1 MATLNYVKDLLKTIG
16 FSLEDGKVNI
26 WKKIYSNNSNY
37 KISVDLENETIDF
50 GSLITLGDKTTSNFK
65 AAENFVVLECVNRLL
80 EKGYKPEYI
89 TLEKDYPLGHKTK
102 GKLDILVTD
111 TDGKA
116 FLMIECK
123 TYGKEYEQACKKT
136 LTDGGQI
143 FSYFQQDKSAQYL
156 CLYASKFESDDIKYE
171 NAIIRVEEY
180 FLQATNAKEAFE
192 KWNKNLKDNGLFEDW
207 ATPYKPKC
215 KAITIGELEHLT
227 REHSNKI
234 FNQFAEI
241 LRHNVVSDK
250 PNAFN
255 KLITLLLCKIVDEEK
270 GEHEEAEFQWLDDD
284 TDINLQKRLNDLY
297 KIGMERY
304 LTKVVTDYSDKD
316 VDDKFIKLS
325 DSEKQAIKDII
336 TELRLK
342 KNNEFAFKEVFNDA
356 SFEENSIVL
365 KEVVELF
372 QPFKLRYNKKQQF
385 LGDFFELLL
394 NTSIKQEAGQ
404 FFTPVPIARFIINS
418 IPVRNIIQTKASKGE
433 QDFLPY
439 IIDYACG
446 SGHFLTEAMDEVNNV
461 ILELN
466 QNNTYRP
473 DIKKN
478 LKKWTEI
485 DPFAWAY
492 DFVYGIEKDYR
503 LVKTAKVSC
512 FLNGDGLAQIFN
524 ADGLANFESNTDY
537 KGKLKSVSRDDAR
550 DNQQFEVLIAN
561 PPYSVSSF
569 RNTLVNGDKSFDLY
583 NRLTEN
589 SSEIECLFVE
599 RTKQLMKDGGYVGI
613 ILPSSILNNNG
624 IYEDAREI
632 LLKHFRVVAIVEFGS
647 NTFMATGTNT
657 VTLFLEKRN
666 GADWQKIQHVVKT
679 FFSNPVDVAC
689 NGIENPFG
697 KYVSSVFQLIS
708 FADYVTL
715 VNRQPNDAVKAQDIY
730 KDYSTWFNNLTTTK
744 NLKTSKTFKD
754 KTPEQQQT
762 ELDKLFFDTI
772 LPIEQE
778 KLLYFILAY
787 PQKTILVKSNP
798 DGKNETEKA
807 FLGYEFSNRR
817 GHEGI
822 KPYGGNSIQEATKLY
837 NHSQPL
843 DSTKVNTYIHN
854 AFLNNIGE
862 IDQSLKDHVFVQD
875 LADLMTF
882 NRVEFTKTVS
892 LALKKKQFNYSQ
904 FWGVSNEKLKPLQ
917 EIATLKKGTSI
928 TSSDVSE
935 GEIPVIAGG
944 KTPAYYHNKSNFDG
958 NVITVSA
965 SGANAGYL
973 WYHTYPIFASDCSV
987 IQSKDEKVLPTKLL
1001 YELLRSL
1008 QPQIFELQK
1017 GQAQPHVYISD
1028 LNNILIP
1035 IIENQQKIVEEI
1047 EIIEQKEKNAKEEIE
1062 KLKNSNLSIIDNI
1075 SSFAKDTISNLF
1087 NINSNTLNPTEI
1099 WKNELFTYVDID
1111 SLGKGDGKI
1120 SFNQKILGANA
1131 PSRARRIAENN
1142 TVIISTVR
1150 PYLKGFAF
1158 IENVPEKTIFSTGFA
1173 LLKSKNEA
1181 LFLTKLIY
1189 YLFMYSSDL
1198 MKQMEASMPKSAY
1211 PSINKEDI
1219 DSFKIPV
1226 PPISEQWKIISIIE
1240 KSEKNIAE
1248 LEEQIETISKE
1259 KTLILNKYLV

>member
-1 MATLNYVKDLLKTIG
+1 MATLNYIKDLLKTIG
-16 FSLEDGKVNI
+16 FILEDGKVNI
-26 WKKIYSNNSNY
+26 WKKIYKNHSNY
-37 KISVDLENETIDF
+37 KISVDIDNETIDF
-50 GSLITLGDKTTSNFK
+50 GNLITLGDKTTSNFK

-136 LTDGGQI
+136 VTDGGQI

-156 CLYASKFESDDIKYE
+156 CLYASKFENENIKYE
-171 NAIIRVEEY
+171 NAIIRVEEH

-192 KWNKNLKDNGLFEDW
+192 KWNKNSKNNGIFEDW

-215 KAITIGELEHLT
+215 KAITIGELQHLT
-227 REHSNKI
+227 RDHSNKI

-270 GEHEEAEFQWLDDD
+270 GEHEEAEFQWFDDD

-297 KIGMERY
+297 KKGMDTY
-304 LTKVVTDYSDKD
+304 LSKEVTDFSDKY
-316 VDDKFIKLS
+316 VEDKFFNLS
-325 DSEKQAIKDII
+325 DIQKQEIKNII
-336 TELRLK
+336 TDLRLK
-342 KNNEFAFKEVFNDA
+342 KNNEFAFKEVFNSD

-372 QPFKLRYNKKQQF
+372 QEYKLRYNKKQQF

-418 IPVRNIIQTKASKGE
+418 IPVRHIIHTKASKGE

-446 SGHFLTEAMDEVNNV
+446 SGHFLTEAMDEINNA

-466 QNNTYRP
+466 QENTFRP
-473 DIKKN
+473 DIKKK
-478 LKKWTEI
+478 LKIWSE
-485 DPFAWAY
+485 DASFDWAY

-524 ADGLANFESNTDY
+524 ADGLANFQLNTDY
-537 KGKLKSVSRDDAR
+537 KGKLKSISRDDAR

-569 RNTLVNGDKSFDLY
+569 RNTLVNGDKSFELY

-632 LLKHFRVVAIVEFGS
+632 LLKHFRIVAIVEFGS

-666 GADWQKIQHVVKT
+666 SADWQKIQHVVKT
-679 FFSNPVDVAC
+679 FFSNYVDVAC

-697 KYVSSVFQLIS
+697 KYVSSVYQTIS
-708 FADYVTL
+708 IADYVSL
-715 VNRQPNDAVKAQDIY
+715 VNRQPNQAIKEHDIY
-730 KDYSTWFNNLTTTK
+730 KDYSNWFNNLTTTK

-754 KTPEQQQT
+754 KTPDQQQA
-762 ELDKLFFDTI
+762 ELDKLFFDTV

-778 KLLYFILAY
+778 KLFYFILAY
-787 PQKTILVKSNP
+787 PQKVVVVKANP
-798 DGKNETEKA
+798 DGKNETEKS

-822 KPYGGNSIQEATKLY
+822 KPYGGNTIQEATKLY
-837 NHSQPL
+837 NESQPL
-843 DSTKVNTYIHN
+843 DPTKVNTYIHN

-892 LALKKKQFNYSQ
+892 LAVKKKQFNYSQ
-904 FWGVSNEKLKPLQ
+904 FWGVPSERLKPLH
-917 EIATLKKGTSI
+917 EIAILKKGTSI
-928 TSSDVSE
+928 TISDVSE
-935 GEIPVIAGG
+935 GEFPVIAGG
-944 KTPAYYHNKSNFDG
+944 KTPAYSHNKSNFDG

-973 WYHTYPIFASDCSV
+973 WYHSYPIFASDCSV
-987 IQSKDEKVLPTKLL
+987 IQSKDEDVLPTKLL
-1001 YELLRSL
+1001 YELLQLL
-1008 QPQIFELQK
+1008 QPQIYELQK

-1035 IIENQQKIVEEI
+1035 VVENKQEIIEEI
-1047 EIIEQKEKNAKEEIE
+1047 EIIENKEKKAREEIE
-1062 KLKNSNLSIIDNI
+1062 KSKESILTLFSKLELKANKTIKLSDSNIFHVSIGQRVLKNEFVKNGEIPVYSANVMEPFGNIDKLLIQDFSKASVLWGIDGDWMVNYLPKEYPFYPTDHCGVLRVKDNSIHEKYLAYILEKEGKAFEFSRTKRASID
-1075 SSFAKDTISNLF
+1075 
-1087 NINSNTLNPTEI
+1087 
-1099 WKNELFTYVDID
+1099 
-1111 SLGKGDGKI
+1111 
-1120 SFNQKILGANA
+1120 
-1131 PSRARRIAENN
+1131 RIQG
-1142 TVIISTVR
+1142 I
-1150 PYLKGFAF
+1150 
-1158 IENVPEKTIFSTGFA
+1158 
-1173 LLKSKNEA
+1173 
-1181 LFLTKLIY
+1181 
-1189 YLFMYSSDL
+1189 
-1198 MKQMEASMPKSAY
+1198 
-1211 PSINKEDI
+1211 
-1219 DSFKIPV
+1219 KIPV
-1226 PPISEQWKIISIIE
+1226 PPRPEQEKIIIEIEKIEQNISELK
-1240 KSEKNIAE
+1240 K
-1248 LEEQIETISKE
+1248 QIESISKE
-1259 KTLILNKYLV
+1259 KSMILNKYLA